1 MARCAST
8 DPRLFRRL
16 TPRDLQVQI
25 AAERVARGQARTVR
39 LASYVG
45 AHPRTVRRALA
56 RLRALGLVVECARGR
71 PWRTEYADS
80 RRGVRRQRGMETP
93 LPAPIFKADKTVRT
107 KVSAFPPR
115 YSLPP
120 SDLGS
125 LIPPSFL
132 LPLCNELGAEARI
145 TAAALRA
152 LFSGFPTL
160 ASLAS
165 AGDAL
170 RRLRKRGLTME
181 ETLAYCRAAPRLPGI
196 FVRTDAPWLAA
207 TSRDR
212 VAKWKT
218 DRERVRAR
226 EALAQAGVSERAPIA
241 RVSRGRIGPAAAAA
255 ARVARG
261 KS

>member
-1 MARCAST
+1 
-8 DPRLFRRL
+8 L

-56 RLRALGLVVECARGR
+56 RLRELGIAIECARGR

-80 RRGVRRQRGMETP
+80 RRGVRRQRGVEA

-120 SDLGS
+120 SDLS
-125 LIPPSFL
+125 NLIPPSFL
-132 LPLCNELGAEARI
+132 LPLADELKTEARI

-165 AGDAL
+165 AGDVL

-196 FVRTDAPWLAA
+196 LLRTDAPWLAC

-218 DRERVRAR
+218 EREAVRAR
-226 EALAQAGVSERAPIA
+226 EAFQRAGVSERGPIV
-241 RVSRGRIGPAAAAA
+241 RVSRGTVGPAAAAA